1 VCLLVELAMPATM
14 VGVPKGTLATET
26 TNAMVRF
33 MSGAMPGGMV
43 RVPIALVL
51 AVDLGFNL

>member
-1 VCLLVELAMPATM
+1 MPATM

-33 MSGAMPGGMV
+33 MSGAMPDGMV